1 MRWRT
6 IRYSILFVDHQVV
19 VLLAALHEQVFAR
32 DQVRVG
38 HRAHRVGQ
46 LLLVELSGG
55 NMQKVVLSKW
65 LLNDPDIII
74 FDEPTRGID
83 VGAKAEI
90 YKIIEELACK
100 GKGIII
106 ISSEMPELIGLSQ
119 RIIVLHE
126 GEQTGELRG
135 KEMTQEN
142 IMTLA
147 SGYRKEE
154 KE

>member
-1 MRWRT
+1 MQT
-6 IRYSILFVDHQVV
+6 KYSSI
-19 VLLAALHEQVFAR
+19 EQEI
-32 DQVRVG
+32 G
-38 HRAHRVGQ
+38 K
-46 LLLVELSGG
+46 LSGG
-55 NMQKVVLSKW
+55 NQQKVIISRW
-65 LLNDPDIII
+65 LLVTEKILIL
-74 FDEPTRGID
+74 DEPTRGID
-83 VGAKAEI
+83 VKTKSDI
-90 YKIIEELACK
+90 YHLIDDLTATGLSIIF
-100 GKGIII
+100 

>member
-1 MRWRT
+1 MGRK
-6 IRYSILFVDHQVV
+6 
-19 VLLAALHEQVFAR
+19 AAEEMISRMNTKVTGM
-32 DQVRVG
+32 DQIVG
-38 HRAHRVGQ
+38 S
-46 LLLVELSGG
+46 LSGG

-74 FDEPTRGID
+74 FDEPTRGND

>member
-1 MRWRT
+1 MG
-6 IRYSILFVDHQVV
+6 ICK
-19 VLLAALHEQVFAR
+19 
-32 DQVRVG
+32 
-38 HRAHRVGQ
+38 
-46 LLLVELSGG
+46 
-55 NMQKVVLSKW
+55 KVVLSKW

-154 KE
+154 KEMKVLK

>member
-1 MRWRT
+1 M
-6 IRYSILFVDHQVV
+6 F
-19 VLLAALHEQVFAR
+19 
-32 DQVRVG
+32 
-38 HRAHRVGQ
+38 
-46 LLLVELSGG
+46 LSGG
-55 NMQKVVLSKW
+55 NQQKVIFGNW
-65 LLNDPDIII
+65 LEREPQV
-74 FDEPTRGID
+74 FMMDEPTRGID